1 MTLSKL
7 IGFLFNLQYMCCYG
21 YDVCFLNLMAAAL
34 VSYFMELIPVLH
46 FLAKCIIC
54 LVSFERLSH
63 IALLSRSPDLCKK
76 KTWFS
81 LVLLSVCNCDAQKI
95 FFFF

>member
-21 YDVCFLNLMAAAL
+21 YDFSLLNLMAAAL
-34 VSYFMELIPVLH
+34 ASYFMELIPLLR

-54 LVSFERLSH
+54 LVPFERVSH
-63 IALLSRSPDLCKK
+63 VALISCSPDLCIKNM
-76 KTWFS
+76 
-81 LVLLSVCNCDAQKI
+81 LLSGVDFQCG
-95 FFFF
+95 F